1 MICCLAA
8 AVAHLL
14 HFSCAG
20 RKGRRGWS
28 WLTLLVCRCV
38 LMCVCAAAT
47 GFPRY
52 QGKGKSLGPR
62 CRASLISHYVSLCR
76 GSNEMIVVEAGICTA
91 RCTAPLHYTIKHNT
105 IFHTERTV
113 GVKDERAL
121 SKGEKESTES
131 KKRQQCSVNL
141 A

>member
-14 HFSCAG
+14 HFSSAG

-28 WLTLLVCRCV
+28 RLTLLVCKCV
-38 LMCVCAAAT
+38 FMCICDAAT
-47 GFPRY
+47 GSSRY
-52 QGKGKSLGPR
+52 QGKGESSGPL
-62 CRASLISHYVSLCR
+62 CRASLISHYVSPCR
-76 GSNEMIVVEAGICTA
+76 GRNKMIVLEASVCTA
-91 RCTAPLHYTIKHNT
+91 CCTALLHYTIKHNT

-121 SKGEKESTES
+121 SNREKESTES
-131 KKRQQCSVNL
+131 KKRQQCRVNL